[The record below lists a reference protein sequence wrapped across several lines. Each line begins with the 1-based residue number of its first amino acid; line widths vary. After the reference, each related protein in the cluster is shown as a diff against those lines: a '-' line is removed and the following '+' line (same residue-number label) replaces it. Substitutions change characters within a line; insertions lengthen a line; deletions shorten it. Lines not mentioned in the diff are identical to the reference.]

1 MPGEQNGSQR
11 TLHCSITQH
20 ITLRLYCTINCTEY
34 EIKMILLYEIVYIF
48 VMCMLFGLKQV
59 SVSFGV
65 NFVQAGWLCSLD
77 FFSVSAAVCLR
88 RAKTDGTHLK

>member
-20 ITLRLYCTINCTEY
+20 ITLRLYCTEY

-77 FFSVSAAVCLR
+77 FFSVSAAVCAER
-88 RAKTDGTHLK
+88 KRQNPILK